1 MPPITRTSNNARL
14 RPIELPGDAASL
26 LQRWD
31 DVVRAQPDLPAIA
44 SPGSSLTFA
53 EADALSD
60 RIAVDIA
67 ARFPGDDTP
76 LGVFVDHTALGLLG
90 LLATVKAGRIVV
102 MFDAHVPAERR
113 RDISVLAGIG
123 GCLASADHL
132 DAAAELAIDPSA
144 VMSLDAS
151 YSAAQRASA
160 AARGLSAH
168 DATADAANA
177 FTPEQLAVL
186 ARGRARSGTDP
197 VLVVFTS
204 GSSGAPKGVIQTHNA
219 LMNDVMTMT
228 TGFRITPQDRVALVL
243 PFGFA
248 AGSSLFFDSVL
259 NGASVWAFDPR
270 DGGVR
275 GLISFIENES
285 LTVLACTP
293 HLARSI
299 VASLPPGRLL
309 SSIRLIST
317 VGEAIHGRDVDAIRA
332 CLPPTVPFINWVGS
346 SEVGV
351 LAMHEIPAG
360 APVPQGT
367 IPAGRVVENKE
378 VRLLRDDSTPA
389 APGEAGEI
397 LTVSAYLSGG
407 YWGDDTA
414 NAARFSDAGDG
425 RRICRQGDL
434 GRFDDNGDLV
444 LLGRADSAVKVR
456 GYLVEP
462 SEIEAAFLEI
472 DSVTEAV
479 VVTVVDPPAPTRL
492 IAYVAQETSQRP
504 HSVAALRRF
513 LRLQL
518 PEYMV
523 PATIVP
529 LSSLPRNDRGKV
541 DRQQLPAVPPVVQST
556 EPMEPRE
563 LVLSDIWAE
572 VLGLEFVGLDD
583 DFMALGGDSLSAE
596 ELFAIVRER
605 FGIALA
611 STDLVESPTLREFAR
626 RVELGATA
634 LPSHPDVVTLR
645 SGGIRTPLFCFAG
658 AGALALTFLPL
669 ARHFPDH
676 DMYAFQSH
684 GLEVRAWPDQSVEAA
699 ATRNLQLMRIIQP
712 RGPYLL
718 IGHSY
723 GGLVALEMARQLTQA
738 GETVEMVTLLDTYL
752 PLPTA
757 RKVSTP
763 EVRRSTPEAG
773 TSEAGRSTPLAAG
786 KRFVRGQ
793 VERVLPLGL
802 PERAEWAR
810 HARARVAG
818 VVRFR
823 GQKQFDALFDKT
835 GLVSRKYHLKPYDG
849 RVLLVIA
856 DANPDGEAAWSG
868 LLTGSHEIV
877 HVRSEHSSLI
887 REPYASEVAAAVQ
900 SELDR
905 LAQ

>member
-1 MPPITRTSNNARL
+1 MPPITRTSNNALL
-14 RPIELPGDAASL
+14 RPVVLPGDAASL

-31 DVVRAQPDLPAIA
+31 DVVRAQPDSPAIA

-53 EADALSD
+53 ETDALTD

-67 ARFPGDDTP
+67 TRFPGDESP

-113 RDISVLAGIG
+113 REISVLAGIG
-123 GCLASADHL
+123 GCLASAENLH
-132 DAAAELAIDPSA
+132 AASELAVDASA
-144 VMSLDAS
+144 VMSLDDA
-151 YSAAQRASA
+151 YSAARRATAASA
-160 AARGLSAH
+160 PAQEPAATGSSAH
-168 DATADAANA
+168 GPAAED
-177 FTPEQLAVL
+177 FSSEELAVL
-186 ARGRARSGTDP
+186 AHGRARSGDDP
-197 VLVVFTS
+197 VLIVFTS
-204 GSSGAPKGVIQTHNA
+204 GSSGVPKGVIQTHNA
-219 LMNDVMTMT
+219 LMNDVMTMG
-228 TGFRITPQDRVALVL
+228 TGFRLTPQDRVALVL

-259 NGASVWAFDPR
+259 NGAGVWAFDPR

-299 VASLPPGRLL
+299 VASVPPGRIL
-309 SSIRLIST
+309 SSVRLIST

-351 LAMHEIPAG
+351 LALHEIPAG
-360 APVPQGT
+360 VPVPQGT
-367 IPAGRVVENKE
+367 IPAGRVVANKE

-397 LTVSAYLSGG
+397 LTISAYLSGG
-407 YWGDDTA
+407 YWGDATA
-414 NAARFSDAGDG
+414 NATRFSDAGDG

-434 GRFDDNGDLV
+434 GRFDDGDLV
-444 LLGRADSAVKVR
+444 LLGRADAAVKVR

-479 VVTVVDPPAPTRL
+479 VLTVVDPPAPTRL
-492 IAYVAQETSQRP
+492 IAYVAQETAQRP
-504 HSVAALRRF
+504 HSVAALRRL

-541 DRQQLPAVPPVVQST
+541 DRQQLPPVAPATQST

-611 STDLVESPTLREFAR
+611 STDLIEAPTLREFAR

-684 GLEVRAWPDQSVEAA
+684 GLEARARPDRSVQAT
-699 ATRNLQLMRIIQP
+699 ATRYLQLMRIIQP

-723 GGLVALEMARQLTQA
+723 GGLVALEIVKQLTRA
-738 GETVEMVTLLDTYL
+738 GEVVEMVTLLDTYL
-752 PLPTA
+752 PLSSSKAFAPPAPPVADRIRPSSALEQGKHFVA
-757 RKVSTP
+757 RQLK
-763 EVRRSTPEAG
+763 
-773 TSEAGRSTPLAAG
+773 
-786 KRFVRGQ
+786 
-793 VERVLPLGL
+793 RVLPYGL
-802 PERAEWAR
+802 PEPDQWSR
-810 HARARVAG
+810 HIRARAAG
-818 VVRFR
+818 VVRFKGR
-823 GQKQFDALFDKT
+823 KQYLAIFDHT
-835 GLVSRKYHLKPYDG
+835 SLVSRKYSLAPYDG
-849 RVLLVIA
+849 RVLLVLA
-856 DANPDGEAAWSG
+856 DGNPDGEEAWHD
-868 LLTGSHEIV
+868 LLVGSREIV
-877 HVRSEHSSLI
+877 RVRSEHSALL
-887 REPYASEVAAAVQ
+887 REPHATEVATAIQA
-900 SELDR
+900 ELDR